1 MLDDPEQPAT
11 PIPTVQI
18 APGTTLEVFV
28 IVRQRAY
35 LKVTVDGTVA
45 FDGRTN
51 PGNNLTFTATD
62 EIRVLTGNA
71 AALQVYFNDQDQGV
85 LGIFGEVTELIFT
98 TDGVIR
104 PTKVPAAT
112 PLATETAHNHTQ
124 GDPTEDVDLPPEPNT
139 PVP

>member
-1 MLDDPEQPAT
+1 MRHP
-11 PIPTVQI
+11 V
-18 APGTTLEVFV
+18 VV

-35 LKVTVDGTVA
+35 LKVTVVGTVA
-45 FDGRTN
+45 FDGRTT
-51 PGNNLTFTATD
+51 PGNNLTFSGSE
-62 EIRVLTGNA
+62 EIRLLTGNA

-104 PTKVPAAT
+104 PTKVPTAT
-112 PLATETAHNHTQ
+112 PQATET
-124 GDPTEDVDLPPEPNT
+124 PTVTPLGAPTTVVDLPPEPNT